1 MITFLSVAENSKL
14 EFKQFE
20 CDAVGTLKKI
30 NGKYM
35 ISEITLSP
43 ILTLTTENEKGLR
56 VLEMSEKACL
66 IANSVKTQIK
76 LRPQIRIG
84 V

>member
-1 MITFLSVAENSKL
+1 
-14 EFKQFE
+14 
-20 CDAVGTLKKI
+20 
-30 NGKYM
+30 M